1 MSKYQGLR
9 HFSEG
14 ISGVSQWTGKEVKQM
29 QQVLICV
36 IASLINEHVLAAMR
50 GLLDFIYYAQ
60 YHSHTDI
67 ILSQMQMALNTFHAN
82 KDSFIELGV
91 HDHFNIPKIHS
102 MLHYIQSIQYLGSTD
117 GFNTEYPEQLHI
129 DYAKKAYHGSSR
141 SDYIAQMT
149 VWLQWQDAVD
159 CHHAF
164 LDWNASQSNIQ
175 HDEVEGMYNIDGDQ
189 EPQFVNQ
196 K

>member
-1 MSKYQGLR
+1 MIFDLLHPHS
-9 HFSEG
+9 
-14 ISGVSQWTGKEVKQM
+14 V
-29 QQVLICV
+29 
-36 IASLINEHVLAAMR
+36 AAMR

-91 HDHFNIPKIHS
+91 HDHFNIPKIYS

-117 GFNTEYPEQLHI
+117 GFNTKYPEQLHI

-141 SDYIAQMT
+141 SD
-149 VWLQWQDAVD
+149 
-159 CHHAF
+159 
-164 LDWNASQSNIQ
+164 
-175 HDEVEGMYNIDGDQ
+175 
-189 EPQFVNQ
+189 
-196 K
+196 